1 MKKEKIKVTF
11 MPLNE
16 TIEVEKGIT
25 IFEAAA
31 RAGIYVSSICGGDGI
46 CGKCKVII
54 KDGKVISHPTTL
66 LKREEIKEGYVLA
79 CQTEVEY
86 DTVVEIP
93 PESSAKEKILIDK
106 DAQRFRALYTPMK
119 EQVTFKYE
127 PLVQKLYL
135 DLPKP
140 SLYDNVGDHV
150 RLYRSIR
157 RKTKAFNMQTGLKV
171 IRMLPNIVRKA
182 DWKVT
187 ATMGRRGKTIEIIQ
201 VEEGD
206 TTEHNYAIAVDIGT
220 STVVTHL
227 LNLNTYET
235 MDAEATYNSQR
246 TFGDEVTRRIIY
258 AEQNGSD
265 KLRETIV
272 DDINNLINTLISRNN
287 IRLNDIMAV
296 MCAGNTAMIHFLLEL
311 NSSYLRKEPYIPVCT
326 YPPPIR
332 AAEIGIKINPRGLL
346 YSMPCIASWVGAD
359 ITAGILATG
368 LYQAKELTML
378 VDIGT
383 NGEIVIGNRDW
394 MVCCSAS
401 AGPAFEGS
409 GVRSG
414 MRAAEGAIEKVKILE
429 DGKIKYTTIGNVRP
443 LGICGSGL
451 IDTVAELFKAG
462 FIDRSGRL
470 NLGVDDRI
478 REVDGE
484 KEFVLVPAA
493 RTAVKK
499 DIVISQSD
507 IENLLRAKAA
517 IFAGMNVIVNT
528 LNLSFSDIKKIYLAG
543 GFGNYLDKENAIIL
557 GLIPDVDRNIVEFV
571 GNTSIL
577 GAKMA
582 MLSNGALNTAYAISR
597 NITYYDLITYPN
609 YMDEFMSAKFL
620 PHTDVTKFPSIQK
633 IIRKV
638 I

>member
-1 MKKEKIKVTF
+1 MKKEKLKVTF
-11 MPLNE
+11 LPYKE
-16 TIEVEKGIT
+16 IIEVEKGVT
-25 IFEAAA
+25 VFEAAA
-31 RAGIYVSSICGGDGI
+31 RAGIYVNSICGGDGI

-54 KDGKVISHPTTL
+54 KEGEVVSHPTTL
-66 LKREEIKEGYVLA
+66 LKREEIKKGYVLA
-79 CQTEVEY
+79 CQTEVEN

-106 DAQRFRALYTPMK
+106 DAQRFRALYAPMK
-119 EQVTFKYE
+119 GQVSFRYE
-127 PLVQKLYL
+127 PLVRKLFL

-157 RKTKAFNMQTGLKV
+157 RKIKAYSMQTGLKV
-171 IRMLPNIVRKA
+171 IRMLPYIVRKA

-206 TTEHNYAIAVDIGT
+206 TTDHNYAVAVDIGT
-220 STVVTHL
+220 STVVMHL

-246 TFGDEVTRRIIY
+246 MYGDEVTRRIIY
-258 AEQNGSD
+258 AEQNGVD
-265 KLRETIV
+265 KLREIIV
-272 DDINNLINTLISRNN
+272 GDINNLINILISRNN
-287 IRLNDIMAV
+287 IRLNDILAV

-311 NSSYLRKEPYIPVCT
+311 NPSYLRKEPYIPVCT

-346 YSMPCIASWVGAD
+346 YSMPSIASWVGAD

-368 LYQAKELTML
+368 LYRAEELTML

-383 NGEIVIGNRDW
+383 NGEIVIGNKDW

-414 MRAAEGAIEKVKILE
+414 MRAAEGAIEKVKILN
-429 DGKIKYTTIGNVRP
+429 DGKVKYTTIGNVRP

-451 IDTVAELFKAG
+451 IDTVAELFKEG

-470 NLGVDDRI
+470 NLGADNRI

-484 KEFVLVPAA
+484 KEFVLVSAE

-499 DIVISQSD
+499 DIVVVQSD

-517 IFAGMNVIVNT
+517 IFAGMNVLVNT
-528 LNLSFSDIKKIYLAG
+528 LNISFSDIKKIYLAG

-557 GLIPDVDRNIVEFV
+557 GLIPDVNRDLVEFV
-571 GNTSIL
+571 GNTSII

-582 MLSNGALNTAYAISR
+582 MLSKGALDTAYTISK
-597 NITYYDLITYPN
+597 NITYYDLI
-609 YMDEFMSAKFL
+609 
-620 PHTDVTKFPSIQK
+620 
-633 IIRKV
+633 
-638 I
+638 